1 MAFDYDRYIRAGK
14 LPHIWC
20 PGCSYGIVF
29 KSILRAVDAQGL
41 DRDDIALVSGIGC
54 ASRLPGYVDFNTLHT
69 THGRALAF
77 ATGIKM
83 SRPDKH
89 VLVVSGDGDATA
101 IGGNHFIH
109 ACRRNI
115 DITLLVFNNFIY
127 GMTGGQYSPST
138 PSDRFASTMPYGNV
152 DFPFDIPAL
161 ARGAGASF
169 VARGTAFHAAG
180 LDALVAEAMRHKG
193 FSVVEIINACPT
205 TYGRRNKFKSPADML
220 LWMKDSFLPAAAFE
234 KLPPEKSAGKFPMGI
249 LYRKEGA
256 PEFSEAYYGMVEK
269 LKKQE
274 AERSG
279 RE

>member
-1 MAFDYDRYIRAGK
+1 MAFDYARYIRNGK

-29 KSILRAVDAQGL
+29 KSLLRAVDSQGL

-77 ATGIKM
+77 ATGLKM
-83 SRPDKH
+83 AKPDKH

-138 PSDRFASTMPYGNV
+138 PPGRFASTMPYGNV
-152 DFPFDIPAL
+152 DFAFDIPAL
-161 ARGAGASF
+161 AKGAGATF
-169 VARGTAFHAAG
+169 VARGTAYHAAA
-180 LDALVAEAMRHKG
+180 LDKLIVDAMRHRG
-193 FSVVEIINACPT
+193 FSVVEIVNACPT

-220 LWMKDSFLPAAAFE
+220 LWMKDAFVPAAAFG
-234 KLPPEKSAGKFPMGI
+234 KLSPDEAAGKFPMGV
-249 LYRKEGA
+249 LHRTDGK
-256 PEFSEAYYGMVEK
+256 PEFCESYYAM
-269 LKKQE
+269 
-274 AERSG
+274 AERLKP
-279 RE
+279 